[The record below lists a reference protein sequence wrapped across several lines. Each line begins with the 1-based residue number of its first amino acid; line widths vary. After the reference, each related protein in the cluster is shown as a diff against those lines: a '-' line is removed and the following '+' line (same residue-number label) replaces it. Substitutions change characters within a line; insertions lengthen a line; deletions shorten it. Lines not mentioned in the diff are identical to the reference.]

1 MNGKKAVTYT
11 RYKKKEKKTNNR
23 KNNKRVLLAKK
34 MYVAQCLYIKLYVSK
49 PIVANIK
56 KKQVK
61 KMFCIEPCIYDI
73 PMCMFIVWIRGQK
86 VNK

>member
-56 KKQVK
+56 KKTSK
-61 KMFCIEPCIYDI
+61 KNVLYRTMH
-73 PMCMFIVWIRGQK
+73 IRYTYVYVYCVDSRPKGK
-86 VNK
+86 